1 MCFCSRCLWCLWR
14 WSSNISSHGIQFIN
28 VNLSLMSIF
37 TCINMFA
44 VWTVKNHCCPLSHF
58 RWWVVVSDC
67 PTWDLNC
74 AFPLFQQTLVIDDM
88 WWSKLNKINDL
99 CCCNEKD
106 FFFFCSHG
114 FHSSLMETWM
124 NWMSVPHLQGQ
135 GDKYY
140 AWLLLCHVWL
150 PAEKQLFHSAVLTA
164 RHVLFQIKP
173 SRSQSHLFVS
183 KWRQNRILRNN
194 NKFTVDVRNHNKF
207 LVS

>member
-1 MCFCSRCLWCLWR
+1 MQIWAITPR
-14 WSSNISSHGIQFIN
+14 G
-28 VNLSLMSIF
+28 IF
-37 TCINMFA
+37 TSTNFKHVLLPFSSSCTYKICFA
-44 VWTVKNHCCPLSHF
+44 VSI
-58 RWWVVVSDC
+58 RWRIVALLCHILDDELLC
-67 PTWDLNC
+67 RTFLHATW
-74 AFPLFQQTLVIDDM
+74 TLVFLCFNQLLIDDM
-88 WWSKLNKINDL
+88 WWSKLNKINHL

-106 FFFFCSHG
+106 SFFFFLWPR

-140 AWLLLCHVWL
+140 AWLLLRHVWL

-183 KWRQNRILRNN
+183 KRRQNGILRNN

-207 LVS
+207 SVS